1 MWICYTSK
9 LGFRVKGMSS
19 EGKKGETE
27 KTIIL
32 GWYWL
37 MDCLAYIYD
46 ALLGGI
52 LLLTSFHSSEPSSS
66 AEECKH
72 INIKTGESYYGLG
85 EYQYYEHY
93 YCEECGEEM
102 YPED

>member
-1 MWICYTSK
+1 
-9 LGFRVKGMSS
+9 MSS
-19 EGKKGETE
+19 ESKKGEAK

-52 LLLTSFHSSEPSSS
+52 LSLTALPSSEPSSS
-66 AEECKH
+66 AEECEH
-72 INIKTGESYYGLG
+72 TDIVTGELYYGLG
-85 EYQYYEHY
+85 EHQYTEYY

-102 YPED
+102 FLEDTEW